1 MSELAFAELQTQV
14 ETLPFYQLLI
24 LQNNLNR
31 LVEKERNKE
40 SAEFVD
46 RGLSWLDEISGSVH
60 REIDYKKERE
70 ECRDESF

>member
-46 RGLSWLDEISGSVH
+46 MGLSWLDEISGSVH

-70 ECRDESF
+70 ECRDERF